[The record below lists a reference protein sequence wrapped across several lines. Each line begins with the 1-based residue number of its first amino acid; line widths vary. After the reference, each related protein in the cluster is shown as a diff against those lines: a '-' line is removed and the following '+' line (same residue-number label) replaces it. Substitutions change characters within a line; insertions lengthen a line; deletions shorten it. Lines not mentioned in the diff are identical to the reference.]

1 MVSVLA
7 SNAVDRGFKL
17 RSGQTKDY
25 AISICCFSTKHAT
38 LRRKK
43 EGSESAIT
51 ELPTLHVHYMQ
62 IHKKHNKL
70 KDRQNSQFI
79 DLWSCVDCQYA
90 TGIVSVIV
98 MVFNATFSNITIISW
113 RSVLLVEETGITGEN
128 HRPAICK
135 RS

>member
-7 SNAVDRGFKL
+7 SNAVDRWFEL
-17 RSGQTKDY
+17 RSGQTKNY
-25 AISICCFSTKHAT
+25 TISICCFSTKHAT

-51 ELPTLHVHYMQ
+51 ELPTMHMQ
-62 IHKKHNKL
+62 IHKNHNKL

-79 DLWSCVDCQYA
+79 DYGLVS
-90 TGIVSVIV
+90 IVSVIV